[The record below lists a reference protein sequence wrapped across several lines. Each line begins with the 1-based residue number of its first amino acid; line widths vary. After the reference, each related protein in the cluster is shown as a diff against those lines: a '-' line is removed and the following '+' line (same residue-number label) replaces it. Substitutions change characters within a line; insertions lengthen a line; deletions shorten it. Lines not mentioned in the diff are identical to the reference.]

1 MPQPVGIPP
10 TLTLATACAAV
21 ARELAAVPD
30 SVHEAREVC
39 GMDTTQLG
47 TDFLGVLLNPPWHAH
62 VTPTHLAALRL
73 DRVCPLGFIFVWVEK
88 EVLSEVMDVF
98 AKASFQ
104 YVENLTWVQMTP
116 ANRVRACSGEMHLS
130 QAGRS

>member
-1 MPQPVGIPP
+1 
-10 TLTLATACAAV
+10 
-21 ARELAAVPD
+21 
-30 SVHEAREVC
+30 
-39 GMDTTQLG
+39 MDTTQLG

-62 VTPTHLAALRL
+62 VTPAHLAALQL

-98 AKASFQ
+98 AKAKYQ

-116 ANRVRACSGEMHLS
+116 ANRVRAHRKGRHNS
-130 QAGRS
+130 QAGRG